1 MAAVKK
7 SKVVRD
13 TPAEAGMTPE
23 LVRAVAED
31 HGLEPVASP
40 AHKLQKALHDAGFH
54 SEGFRDRPMSNAM
67 LVLSLI
73 CVYALAMMMML
84 GTFTV

>member
-7 SKVVRD
+7 SKVVREVSSKV
-13 TPAEAGMTPE
+13 EAAPE
-23 LVRAVAED
+23 LVRVVAED
-31 HGLEPVASP
+31 HGLDPVASP
-40 AHKLQKALHDAGFH
+40 AHKLQKALRDAGFH
-54 SEGFRDRPMSNAM
+54 SEGFRDRPMSNMM

-73 CVYALAMMMML
+73 CVYALAMLMML